1 MLATKFRSMTLA
13 APAPDALAAFYGGTL
28 GLPVRVEDTSAVVEA
43 GSSELRFERG
53 AGAPFYHFAFNVPP
67 RRIEDARAWLA
78 ERVTLLRY
86 AETGEEV
93 VAFPSWN
100 AHSVYFH
107 DPAGNIVELIARD
120 DLKIGHAPKVEAA
133 SSFSPADVL
142 GLSEIALVVD
152 DVRETVR
159 EVREA
164 FGFAVYGGDEG
175 DEVFTAMGDERGLVL
190 AIRNGWPWLP
200 EKTRPAEAH
209 PVRLEIESSAA
220 APPGAVWRAGYYEI
234 RAGRQSDHVT

>member
-1 MLATKFRSMTLA
+1 MMPAQFGHRFRAMTLA
-13 APAPDALAAFYGGTL
+13 APDPGALAVFYSETL
-28 GLPVRVEDTSAVVEA
+28 GLPVRVEGEIAIVSA
-43 GSSELRFERG
+43 GSNELRFERG
-53 AGAPFYHFAFNVPP
+53 AGAPFYHFAFNIRPL
-67 RRIEDARAWLA
+67 RLEDARAWLA

-107 DPAGNIVELIARD
+107 DPAGNIVEFIARH
-120 DLKIGHAPKVEAA
+120 DLKVGQAPND
-133 SSFSPADVL
+133 PADSPFGAADIL

-159 EVREA
+159 AIREA
-164 FGFAVYGGDEG
+164 FGLAVYGGDEG

-190 AIRNGWPWLP
+190 AIRNDWPWLP
-200 EKTRPAEAH
+200 EKTRLAEAH
-209 PVRLEIESSAA
+209 PVRLEIESSAT
-220 APPGAVWRAGYYEI
+220 APPGTVWRFACYEI
-234 RAGRQSDHVT
+234 RA